1 MPLRDLAWAPPL
13 GVAGGHFPAV
23 RVRCRVAARNTP
35 ETPGSRLKPGVDL
48 FAWDEDSVLHDE
60 GSRILPR
67 DVASGAEPV
76 KGFAGAEVAVCTVGP
91 GGHGQAAELAT
102 ILELARSGREFAVLK
117 GDVPAVSDT
126 GKSHRMNITGC
137 FRCRT
142 SGTSGR
148 AKTIRRTQRS
158 WIEGFRVNQALWS
171 IGAADSYAVLGH
183 LGHSLSLY
191 GALEAAHLG
200 ADIHLLSGL
209 RPDRQR
215 RALCERRISVLYAT
229 TTQTRM
235 LADAPTRGRPVT
247 VPSMRLVLIGG
258 SKLDAATMRAA
269 GKIFPNADIREF
281 YGSAETS
288 FVTIGGRG
296 VPPGSVGRA
305 FPGVE
310 IRVGAEGQAEGLGEI
325 WVHSPYL
332 FEGYAGDRFG
342 TERWDGGFLSVGE
355 VGCLDGDG
363 NLHLSGRID
372 RLVTILD
379 RNVHPEEAEQFLLG
393 KDGILDA
400 AVVPEPD
407 PRRGARLV
415 AFVKLADG
423 GRNLDALARECRL
436 ALGLAAPRRFIE
448 RDSLPLLPSGKIDL
462 AALVAELRTSVG

>member
-1 MPLRDLAWAPPL
+1 MPLRDSAWAPPL
-13 GVAGGHFPAV
+13 GVARRRLPTV
-23 RVRCRVAARNTP
+23 RVRCRVAVRNAP
-35 ETPGSRLKPGVDL
+35 ETPASHLKPGVDL
-48 FAWDEDSVLHDE
+48 FAWDEESVLHDE
-60 GSRILPR
+60 GSRILQR
-67 DVASGAEPV
+67 DVASGAAPV

-126 GKSHRMNITGC
+126 GKSRRMNTTGC

-171 IGAADSYAVLGH
+171 IGAVDSYAVLGH

-200 ADIHLLSGL
+200 ADLHLLSGL
-209 RPDRQR
+209 RPDRQC
-215 RALCERRISVLYAT
+215 RALSERRISVLYAT
-229 TTQTRM
+229 PTQIRM
-235 LADAPTRGRPVT
+235 LAEVPTRGPPVT
-247 VPSMRLVLIGG
+247 VPSMRLVLTGG
-258 SKLDAATMRAA
+258 SKLDGATMRAA
-269 GKIFPNADIREF
+269 REVFPNADIREF

-288 FVTIGGRG
+288 FVTIGGG
-296 VPPGSVGRA
+296 DIPPGSVGRA

-310 IRVGAEGQAEGLGEI
+310 IRVGMAGQAGGAGEI
-325 WVHSPYL
+325 WVRSPYL

-355 VGCLDGDG
+355 VGRLDGDG
-363 NLHLSGRID
+363 NLHLSGRTD
-372 RLVTILD
+372 RLVTISD
-379 RNVHPEEAEQFLLG
+379 RNIHPEEAERFLLSQ
-393 KDGILDA
+393 DGVLDA

-415 AFVKLADG
+415 AFVKLADR

-436 ALGLAAPRRFIE
+436 ELGRAAPGRFIE
-448 RDSLPLLPSGKIDL
+448 RDGLPLLPSGKIDL
-462 AALVAELRTSVG
+462 AALIAELRASAG